1 VSDLSSPSQA
11 GVDILS
17 AAMPPPEPTSGW
29 LGGIGMMKKKTA
41 K

>member
-1 VSDLSSPSQA
+1 MPDLSSPSQA

-17 AAMPPPEPTSGW
+17 TTMPPKPTSSW